1 MISSDLVGLILDLA
15 NGFLQLANTDL
26 GTFVTQILLLTSVGW
41 GASELVKISKILPTI
56 IGQFKTFGAAISLVS
71 EGAGSLGEVLKVA
84 GNGTSV
90 LSGAM
95 LTALPAI
102 LAVSTAIVGVIK
114 LIDLAQEAQE
124 KAFISEDKYIE
135 LNNQLEANAKRLEEI
150 ERLPW
155 GDKTKDIL
163 EEKIALEEANKEL
176 QEYIDLYN
184 KQQSLNFESGESD
197 TYTFTA
203 PEKFGLQISDPEVAE
218 KSSKVTYDTA
228 EAAQE
233 AAKAY
238 EELGLQVEFVS
249 GEISYS
255 SEDVF
260 PFLTQRAK
268 ELTASFK
275 DGTYAADEFSKI
287 KFDETVAALKQYS
300 QEQAALGENT
310 EAIDSLINSLT
321 RDFENYTQGV
331 YFADASLNQLKN
343 QYPQLSSYLSE
354 FDGNVKLNIESL
366 FDQENQTV
374 ETKVALFDLAAQMVA
389 VNNTGLDLSAQISQ
403 LNQLAIAAGMS
414 ASSIALLSS
423 DELENSIRLRIQSGM
438 SPEEATNSA
447 ITSYYKALSS
457 SLSTELSN
465 VQTEAEDLGKS
476 TSSSI
481 NKVTQKT
488 DEALKRFEEYYEDL
502 QHLRNMDEIDQEE
515 YLNRLNKLVED
526 YTNDATANMEEYG
539 TNSKEIAR
547 NMYQY
552 EEELLDGWKEL
563 QEEKVQAAKEA
574 QEKIIESLEEEQSI
588 YEKFFSYMTDR
599 IQDKIEELQ
608 EKYNETSD
616 YWDEQIQAVKD
627 QNAELEK
634 QIQLEEKLD
643 ALARAKQTQVLVYK
657 DGQFQ
662 YVQDVEA
669 INEAEAELESFE
681 REQALQQEVDNL
693 EQLKENALQSIQDQ
707 IDGWEEYKEE
717 WSSVVDHYQE
727 EQDRLLIEQE
737 LGIELEGENWQLRLE
752 NLEMYVTQYE
762 ALMQRVTNAQLQL
775 EKIENG
781 DLSGLGGGF
790 GGGGSNITFGPT
802 YDSSTDYLNA
812 AIQAASRG
820 DIDAAQELWNRRGNK
835 IQAEGDD
842 RGTSQSEAWQMI
854 MDAYNQSSSANTGG
868 FDFSQDSSPNYGG
881 YEDRDDLN
889 DAIQD
894 AFDKAQSSGDKIYI
908 GDSGLYI
915 DPDKIKGNAQG
926 TLSSSGGL
934 RLVGEK
940 GPELRIL
947 NQGDGIIPSN
957 ATKNLIELS
966 KYSVKDI
973 LGQKGQITYSYA
985 FDKLVLPAVT
995 DAKSFI
1001 NELKRFKQFA
1011 YQQ

>member
-1 MISSDLVGLILDLA
+1 MISSDLVGLVLDLA

-26 GTFVTQILLLTSVGW
+26 GNFVTQILLLTSVGW

-124 KAFISEDKYIE
+124 KAFITEEKYTE
-135 LNNQLEANAKRLEEI
+135 LNQQLETNTQRLKEI
-150 ERLPW
+150 ENMSW
-155 GDKTKDIL
+155 SDKTKDIL

-184 KQQSLNFESGESD
+184 KQQNLSFTGKE
-197 TYTFTA
+197 TQQYTFTA
-203 PEKFGLQISDPEVAE
+203 PEKVGLEIFDPEVAT
-218 KSSKVTYDTA
+218 KSTKVTYDTI

-238 EELGLQVEFVS
+238 EELGLEVQFVA

-260 PFLTQRAK
+260 PVLLERVG
-268 ELTASFK
+268 ELTSSFK
-275 DGTYAADEFSKI
+275 DGTYAANEFGRLN
-287 KFDETVAALKQYS
+287 FDETVSALKTYREELVS
-300 QEQAALGENT
+300 AGEDT
-310 EAIDSLINSLT
+310 STVDGLINSLT
-321 RDFENYTQGV
+321 QDFENYTQGV
-331 YFADASLNQLKN
+331 YFANTSLSTLKE
-343 QYPQLSSYLSE
+343 QYPQLSSYLTQ

-366 FDQENQTV
+366 FDQENQTI
-374 ETKVALFDLAAQMVA
+374 ETKTALFDLAAQMVV

-423 DELENSIRLRIQSGM
+423 EELENSIRLRIQSGM

-457 SLSTELSN
+457 SLSKELEL
-465 VQTEAEDLGKS
+465 VQSSADGNAS
-476 TSSSI
+476 GVSSSVS
-481 NKVTQKT
+481 KKT
-488 DEALKRFEEYYEDL
+488 DQALEKFKEYYEDL

-515 YLNRLNKLVED
+515 YLNRLTGIVED
-526 YTNDATANMEEYG
+526 YTEDATANMEKYG
-539 TNSKEIAR
+539 TDSKEIAR

-608 EKYNETSD
+608 EEYNETSD

-717 WSSVVDHYQE
+717 WSSVVEHYQE
-727 EQDRLLIEQE
+727 EQDRLLLEQE

-762 ALMQRVTNAQLQL
+762 ALMERVTKAQLQL

-781 DLSGLGGGF
+781 DLSGLGGGI
-790 GGGGSNITFGPT
+790 GGGAGNITFGPT

-889 DAIQD
+889 NAIQD

>member
-135 LNNQLEANAKRLEEI
+135 LNNQLEANAQRLEEI

-310 EAIDSLINSLT
+310 KVIDSLINSLT
-321 RDFENYTQGV
+321 QDFENYTQGV

-366 FDQENQTV
+366 FGQENQTV

-414 ASSIALLSS
+414 VSSLSLLNTE
-423 DELENSIRLRIQSGM
+423 DIQWRIRDYVM
-438 SPEEATNSA
+438 SNKVTTEEATTA
-447 ITSYYKALSS
+447 ILGQYYRSLSS
-457 SLSTELSN
+457 SLKTELESITDTG
-465 VQTEAEDLGKS
+465 VETTGGS
-476 TSSSI
+476 ITSAV
-481 NKVTQKT
+481 KQKT

-526 YTNDATANMEEYG
+526 YTTDATANMEEYG
-539 TNSKEIAR
+539 TNSKEIAQ

-707 IDGWEEYKEE
+707 IDGWEKYKEE
-717 WSSVVDHYQE
+717 WSSVVEHYQE
-727 EQDRLLIEQE
+727 EQDRLLLEQE

-762 ALMQRVTNAQLQL
+762 ALMERVTNAQLQL

-790 GGGGSNITFGPT
+790 GGGGGNITFGPT

-868 FDFSQDSSPNYGG
+868 FDFSQDSSPNYGS

-973 LGQKGQITYSYA
+973 LGQKGHITYSYA